1 MESLDGLVWMVVR
14 FVGVIRVLLCA
25 RVSRVYPVCRVACA
39 RVCPGLPPPGVLLPA
54 RAASAQYLY
63 RTVLYAG
70 KWG

>member
-1 MESLDGLVWMVVR
+1 MVVR

-25 RVSRVYPVCRVACA
+25 RVSRVYPVWRV

-70 KWG
+70 KWR